1 MYLRLKSFSKYEI
14 TKGKI
19 HAEQFSEE
27 EKLLKFTD
35 IATKVIEYHGSDFCD
50 VECTEK
56 QFGYYLQFGC
66 CGMAGSFGYEKNIM
80 TSVCKWVKIPYFLN

>member
-1 MYLRLKSFSKYEI
+1 LADDTESAKKLAKMCLRLKSFSKKI

-35 IATKVIEYHGSDFCD
+35 IAIKSH
-50 VECTEK
+50 
-56 QFGYYLQFGC
+56 
-66 CGMAGSFGYEKNIM
+66 
-80 TSVCKWVKIPYFLN
+80 

>member
-1 MYLRLKSFSKYEI
+1 MIQKVLKLAKNVFTIEEFFKNEI

-35 IATKVIEYHGSDFCD
+35 IATKSH
-50 VECTEK
+50 
-56 QFGYYLQFGC
+56 
-66 CGMAGSFGYEKNIM
+66 
-80 TSVCKWVKIPYFLN
+80 